1 MGLAGGTVPVG
12 RLESMFFFFYF
23 SFFVIVVVVTFA
35 CSFVFSIL
43 SLSVCPLCMFLL
55 YSGYHVRWNKVDILV
70 LSHSI
75 QYTKELTPAILVTS
89 VHSHTLLNHQDRQLM
104 CSTVNDIWMMYVVI
118 VVILLLL
125 LLIVVRSHV
134 VDLRRYISHTW
145 TCFFSVYFVFV
156 NVILLISVVWRFWRQ
171 CDVLF
176 AVSLF
181 TSRDLI
187 DQKIVL
193 SLICW
198 VVLLILLFV
207 YASNCNESFS
217 EFTVHGTAVIY
228 RCFAFHCF
236 VLFCN
241 TTFDFDTF

>member
-181 TSRDLI
+181 TCSWFNWSKDCSFI
-187 DQKIVL
+187 DML
-193 SLICW
+193 SCITHSVVCICFKLQW
-198 VVLLILLFV
+198 KFFRVYSSWYCSHISVFCFSLF
-207 YASNCNESFS
+207 
-217 EFTVHGTAVIY
+217 
-228 RCFAFHCF
+228 CF
-236 VLFCN
+236 VL
-241 TTFDFDTF
+241 